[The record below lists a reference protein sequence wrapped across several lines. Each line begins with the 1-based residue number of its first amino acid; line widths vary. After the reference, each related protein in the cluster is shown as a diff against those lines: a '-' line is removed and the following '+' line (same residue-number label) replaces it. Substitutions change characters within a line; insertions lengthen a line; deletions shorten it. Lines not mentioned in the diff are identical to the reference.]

1 MDNFITVMH
10 LWSYL
15 DVKGT
20 LLAFNII
27 IIVIIIII
35 ITIII
40 IIIIITIIICCF
52 RKLRLL
58 LSRKFFK

>member
-35 ITIII
+35 TI